1 MNEIAIKEISVEYE
15 LPSIKYD
22 LAPLKEQVELVK
34 QKYSGLLI
42 SEQDLAEAKK
52 ITAQLN
58 KVSKEIGRKRIDIT
72 NAIKQPITDFENE
85 IKAIVKD
92 IDNVSN
98 EIKTQLD
105 DYEEK
110 RKEEK
115 RKLILEHEL
124 WADYMVFDETWLN
137 KTTGIDVIEQS
148 MNAQKT
154 IFQNNSLLITTT
166 CKGNALN
173 PDKYLQMLVDK
184 YPIQQ
189 IVDIINN
196 DIQVKNEYKELK
208 SSETVETPIPIIVE
222 DTQDT
227 MKMAFTL
234 KIYGTKAQLKA
245 LRQFIDNNGMTY
257 EKL

>member
-1 MNEIAIKEISVEYE
+1 MNEIAIKEINVEHE

-22 LAPLKEQVELVK
+22 LAPLKEQVELIK
-34 QKYSGLLI
+34 QKYGKLVI

-58 KVSKEIGRKRIDIT
+58 KAAKEIGRKRIDIT
-72 NAIKQPITDFENE
+72 NEIKKPITEFENE
-85 IKAIVKD
+85 LKAIAKD
-92 IDNVSN
+92 VEDVSN
-98 EIKTQLD
+98 DIKTQLD

-115 RKLILEHEL
+115 RKMILEHEL

-137 KTTGIDVIEQS
+137 KTTGIDIIEQS
-148 MNAQKT
+148 METQKT

-196 DIQVKNEYKELK
+196 DIQVKNEYKEQK
-208 SSETVETPIPIIVE
+208 NVETVETPTTINVE

-227 MKMAFTL
+227 TQMAFTL
-234 KIYGTKAQLKA
+234 KIYGTKTQLKA

>member
-1 MNEIAIKEISVEYE
+1 MNDIAIKEISVEFE

-22 LAPLKEQVELVK
+22 LAPLKEQVELIK
-34 QKYSGLLI
+34 QKYSGLVI

-85 IKAIVKD
+85 IKAISKD

-124 WADYMVFDETWLN
+124 WADYMVFDEIWLN
-137 KTTGIDVIEQS
+137 KTTGIDIIEQS
-148 MNAQKT
+148 METQKT

-184 YPIQQ
+184 YPVQQ

-196 DIQVKNEYKELK
+196 DIQVKNEYKEEK
-208 SSETVETPIPIIVE
+208 SVEIAPTPITVE
-222 DTQDT
+222 DTLDT
-227 MKMAFTL
+227 TQMAFTL
-234 KIYGTKAQLKA
+234 KIYGTKTQLKA